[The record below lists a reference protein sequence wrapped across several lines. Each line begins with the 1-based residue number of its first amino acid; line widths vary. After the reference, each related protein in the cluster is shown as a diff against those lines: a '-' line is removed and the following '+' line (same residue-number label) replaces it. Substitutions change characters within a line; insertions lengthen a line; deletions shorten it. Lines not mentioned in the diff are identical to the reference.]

1 MTKRNH
7 ALLCDLLDELCA
19 TPIYTAAC
27 ARCGISTK
35 SLWRYIRAS
44 QSEDDAE
51 SYRFVWCDVEDWFHH
66 HIKHAMRLSAL
77 MIEATARHHALNG
90 FDEVQVFQ
98 GKISWKEDPKLAGLS
113 DHDLGLLGY
122 ADRYERDAYGA
133 LIPLTVR
140 RKPSDQLVLKMLA
153 AHFPRTYGDKV
164 EHQHSGIIGVM
175 RMGRDGKM
183 RPNAPAAKLED
194 QSDELVV
201 SADSGPVELSQMKI
215 GLVVGEP
222 LDSEELERYAAGLE
236 AEPMDFENEDGSV
249 VRMEVDGTS
258 TVVKPPRQESAA
270 TTEAERVPADR
281 GLSSPQPGRP
291 RKRPRWAARQQR
303 RDDAVF
309 LPMAPV
315 RRARVHC
322 PAATASREV
331 IRTPDNRIILRF
343 GQASADILT
352 VPSVPVG
359 LVLPEA
365 FELVRRQGRVSS
377 RVLDVAVAE
386 VSLQRAGIFA
396 VIRELKTAGVSQHM
410 GVRLDAEIG
419 HDRRP
424 LDHAGKAGR
433 RQRRTAFRH
442 EHERRLFALPFMF
455 AERPHF
461 PAGQRMC
468 GRRSVLDATDVQGR
482 GLEVDLFPAQIAD
495 LGGAQPVPEG

>member
-1 MTKRNH
+1 MS
-7 ALLCDLLDELCA
+7 CA
-19 TPIYTAAC
+19 STPIYTAAC

-98 GKISWKEDPKLAGLS
+98 GKVCWKEDPKLAGLS
-113 DHDLGLLGY
+113 DDDLGAARIRGPLR
-122 ADRYERDAYGA
+122 ARCDGA

-183 RPNAPAAKLED
+183 RPNAPPAALED

-201 SADSGPVELSQMKI
+201 SADSGPVEPSQMKI

-222 LDSEELERYAAGLE
+222 LSAEELERYAAGLE

-258 TVVKPPRQESAA
+258 TVVKPPRQEPAA
-270 TTEAERVPADR
+270 AAERERAPA
-281 GLSSPQPGRP
+281 GHAPLNSQPGTRP
-291 RKRPRWAARQQR
+291 RK
-303 RDDAVF
+303 
-309 LPMAPV
+309 
-315 RRARVHC
+315 
-322 PAATASREV
+322 
-331 IRTPDNRIILRF
+331 
-343 GQASADILT
+343 
-352 VPSVPVG
+352 
-359 LVLPEA
+359 
-365 FELVRRQGRVSS
+365 
-377 RVLDVAVAE
+377 
-386 VSLQRAGIFA
+386 
-396 VIRELKTAGVSQHM
+396 
-410 GVRLDAEIG
+410 
-419 HDRRP
+419 
-424 LDHAGKAGR
+424 
-433 RQRRTAFRH
+433 
-442 EHERRLFALPFMF
+442 
-455 AERPHF
+455 
-461 PAGQRMC
+461 
-468 GRRSVLDATDVQGR
+468 
-482 GLEVDLFPAQIAD
+482 
-495 LGGAQPVPEG
+495 